1 MSTGYDTNPIT
12 LTSMNTKCPCTNP
25 YLREPGPLA
34 ADRFSEYYLTHPN
47 HLLRAHHSYPLT
59 LQPMSNTSERR
70 TRVEDT
76 DTPVRYISESEW
88 EVIDIPGSSTM
99 HCATSSFNASV
110 VLQFHGE
117 SDSCFNSSK
126 CRQTA
131 SSCTAI
137 GTGITVNGPFDS
149 DTGALARCLLNGE
162 DMQARSDP
170 PTFCSQT
177 GLANETRTLEV
188 IPLGG
193 GLCVDF
199 FIIDLSS
206 ESEPSNTSRPSPFP
220 TSKTLDPNVEQ
231 TQSRT
236 DQAQVIG
243 GAVGGTI
250 AAILIG
256 VIAGLWIV
264 RKRRT
269 RVVLL
274 ESTSH
279 SIHPSACLFKSLMI
293 LCRRKSCG
301 YKFGRART
309 A

>member
-1 MSTGYDTNPIT
+1 
-12 LTSMNTKCPCTNP
+12 
-25 YLREPGPLA
+25 
-34 ADRFSEYYLTHPN
+34 
-47 HLLRAHHSYPLT
+47 
-59 LQPMSNTSERR
+59 
-70 TRVEDT
+70 
-76 DTPVRYISESEW
+76 
-88 EVIDIPGSSTM
+88 
-99 HCATSSFNASV
+99 
-110 VLQFHGE
+110 
-117 SDSCFNSSK
+117 
-126 CRQTA
+126 
-131 SSCTAI
+131 
-137 GTGITVNGPFDS
+137 
-149 DTGALARCLLNGE
+149 
-162 DMQARSDP
+162 MQARSDP

-236 DQAQVIG
+236 DWQAQVIG

-256 VIAGLWIV
+256 VIAGWM

-269 RVVLL
+269 RVVVL

-279 SIHPSACLFKSLMI
+279 LIHSFAFPFRSLMI

-301 YKFGRART
+301 YNFSRART
-309 A
+309 ARFITSERVFAARVLPRAWWIEHKGPRARNIVCRLRVPSYPFACALSYGGHRELL